1 MLDATERVLVR
12 DGGDAVTIAAV
23 AREAGVS
30 KGGLFYHFASK
41 ELLIEALIA
50 RYVASFDELIATAG
64 DEPGAATLAYLRSAE
79 QQGGP
84 ASQPVIALLAAAV
97 VNPRALETLR
107 DRYQRWQHRL
117 NDDGLASDVATTIR
131 FAVDGLWLADTLDLA
146 PAPGQSPPAGHR
158 APSNTDPKPRHLND
172 EELTRQTLPFAR

>member
-41 ELLIEALIA
+41 ELLIEGLIA

-146 PAPGQSPPAGHR
+146 PARGKA
-158 APSNTDPKPRHLND
+158 
-172 EELTRQTLPFAR
+172 RQQVIERLRTLIQNHDT